1 MRSPKEMQL
10 MIEKLK
16 AEVATLKAQ
25 LIQNGLTPSIG
36 LALKAPTPVPEA
48 DKSLLGD
55 SLATAPSSQPTS
67 MAATSTTS
75 QSAEDLEE
83 SKDAKK
89 DISFN
94 TLLDDSTLSFNPDQ
108 AAQTSSTEQAKS
120 SMIGSGSKQMTPQK
134 PSKKEV
140 AQILE
145 MTERL
150 NDQNERLLAVETEYE
165 TYKTR
170 TQTEIIELRDKEE
183 YAQRKLDSLPQIESL
198 INEMKNVNYQLAEK
212 DEEIE
217 RIKADCRDQ
226 LAKKQEEITNLT
238 GTIKVKDQYIK
249 ELEES
254 NDQITNELEKIG
266 YETFTQVKND
276 LFSKDKENDRLA
288 DRRQYLPIYEQ
299 FEEETE
305 FLMQKYT
312 Q

>member
-1 MRSPKEMQL
+1 MQL

-16 AEVATLKAQ
+16 AEVAALKAQ

-36 LALKAPTPVPEA
+36 LAIKAGGGVPA
-48 DKSLLGD
+48 DDKSLLGD

-67 MAATSTTS
+67 MAATSTS
-75 QSAEDLEE
+75 QSEDLEE
-83 SKDAKK
+83 SKDSKK

-108 AAQTSSTEQAKS
+108 AAQTSSTEQSKS
-120 SMIGSGSKQMTPQK
+120 SMSGSDAKQMTPQK

-140 AQILE
+140 AQMLE
-145 MTERL
+145 LTERL

-183 YAQRKLDSLPQIESL
+183 NAQRKLDSLPQIESL
-198 INEMKNVNYQLAEK
+198 INEMKNANYQLAEK

-226 LAKKQEEITNLT
+226 LAKKQDEITNLT

-266 YETFTQVKND
+266 YETFT
-276 LFSKDKENDRLA
+276 
-288 DRRQYLPIYEQ
+288 
-299 FEEETE
+299 
-305 FLMQKYT
+305 
-312 Q
+312 